1 MCNGQKPLSHTNH
14 WDYDKTK
21 KRIKAGKEFP
31 EALDRIIKNNNKP
44 ATPFL
49 DNVSGIKEVLLRMEN
64 KINLLADDVKELKDK
79 QK

>member
-31 EALDRIIKNNNKP
+31 EAKIIITQP
-44 ATPFL
+44 
-49 DNVSGIKEVLLRMEN
+49 LLS
-64 KINLLADDVKELKDK
+64 
-79 QK
+79 